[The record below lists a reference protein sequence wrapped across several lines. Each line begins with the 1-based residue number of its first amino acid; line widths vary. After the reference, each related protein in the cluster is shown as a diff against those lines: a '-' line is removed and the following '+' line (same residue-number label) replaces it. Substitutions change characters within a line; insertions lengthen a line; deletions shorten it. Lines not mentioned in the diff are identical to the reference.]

1 MEEKKGTGRRKL
13 LLIICVAAAVLAAG
27 LAVFLLVVNQSSA
40 TADDDILI
48 YTKDGG
54 LYLNGKDGKLVGK
67 SEEIIAIGKDSA
79 VFRRDGLYYYV
90 WSGKETQIGGTRAK
104 VLRANLG
111 ERPWA
116 LWKDAS
122 ENTFL
127 FRPGK
132 GEDIP
137 IFEKT
142 NVGTIRE
149 NPGGRYLTLASSGIG
164 PDHLTVLRV
173 DLVSGEV
180 RTLYEEKGKAY
191 LGYADETGAAYIY
204 TSIDTGSRQWYVAD
218 GESALLEGVDQLEAF
233 GGILLTGKSDRD
245 GGKHSWYTRSPG
257 RDGSLTPL
265 SGAIDEDL
273 LENVASGK
281 VLSFSQT
288 GADGFY
294 RSTGSTFDSDLHD
307 LLVKN
312 GDDWF
317 FIDLKEKTAECF
329 LKGTGDAELK
339 NVQLA
344 GDLRSGYAVSGS
356 TLYRLSRG
364 KTGWEQEQIAE
375 NCTFYAAQKAG
386 IVYTADQSSYV
397 YDGKKSV
404 RIADGGGIVSW
415 SRDLKHFVY
424 TEQETG
430 LMMRLMYVSAPG
442 KDAECIYEGL
452 NLYGF
457 AAIRNGYVYYVNREN
472 VLVRVKPGRKEE
484 TVLENVNTIYTALL
498 FEFLLWG

>member
-67 SEEIIAIGKDSA
+67 SEDSA

-180 RTLYEEKGKAY
+180 RTLYEEKGGAY

-233 GGILLTGKSDRD
+233 GGILLTGKPDRD